1 MFKNGTKF
9 LLGLAAFGFV
19 GAVWYG
25 FGTGPH
31 GAHHT
36 KIWFI
41 TLPPMDSI
49 VGVLTLGYKG
59 HVGDHAG
66 YVVLMGLAVVAL
78 AVGVLFAAIH
88 DADPEAVAQVAGTEA
103 LPEVPTPVRASYWP
117 IVGAFSLALLAV
129 GLAFDKAYALLGIAG
144 LVATTFEWAIRTWAD
159 RATGDPEVNQ
169 TIRDRFIG
177 PVEVPI
183 AAVLGIAL
191 VVVPVSRILLALPK
205 GGSYVVFGVVP
216 VLILGFGVLVALRP
230 KLSRSVIAG
239 LLVAFA
245 VVILAGG
252 IVAGIHGARKA
263 EEKGGEESARLHAPA
278 SLQIRAGR

>member
-9 LLGLAAFGFV
+9 LLGLAAFGFI
-19 GAVWYG
+19 GAAWYG

-31 GAHHT
+31 GAAHT
-36 KIWFI
+36 TIWFV

-49 VGVLTLGYKG
+49 VGPLTFGYKG

-66 YVVLMGLAVVAL
+66 YAVLVGLGMVAL
-78 AVGVLFAAIH
+78 AVGIIFAAIR
-88 DADPEAVAQVAGTEA
+88 DADPEAVTQVAGTEA
-103 LPEVPTPVRASYWP
+103 LPEVPTPARASYWP

-129 GLAFDKAYALLGIAG
+129 GLAFDKAYFLLGAVG
-144 LVATTFEWAIRTWAD
+144 LVATTFEWAVRTWAD

-169 TIRDRFIG
+169 SIRDRFIG

-205 GGSYVVFGVVP
+205 GGSYLVFGLVP
-216 VLILGFGVLVALRP
+216 TVILGFGVLVALRP
-230 KLSRSVIAG
+230 KLSRSAIAG
-239 LLVAFA
+239 LLVVFA
-245 VVILAGG
+245 IAILAGG
-252 IVAGIHGARKA
+252 IAAGIHGPRKA